1 MCRSS
6 KTNHRIRNITILN
19 NSSYCDKYV
28 PFSPK
33 WYIIGNIVGNG
44 TKLKFEFKHLGNRI
58 DVTERIKKDNINDYE
73 E

>member
-1 MCRSS
+1 MNVLSLFTAS
-6 KTNHRIRNITILN
+6 I
-19 NSSYCDKYV
+19 NSSYSDKYV

-58 DVTERIKKDNINDYE
+58 DISGRIKKDNINDYE
-73 E
+73 